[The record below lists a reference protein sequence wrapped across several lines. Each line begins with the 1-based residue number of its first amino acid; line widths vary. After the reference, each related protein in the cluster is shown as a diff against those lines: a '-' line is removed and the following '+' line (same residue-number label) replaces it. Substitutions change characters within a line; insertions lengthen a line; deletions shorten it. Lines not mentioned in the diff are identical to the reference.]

1 MVESHQA
8 ISETA
13 QRGPSDGG
21 NESLASARRGLAVFF
36 AVLIPLSVAGYYV
49 NISTG
54 NPLILMVTPALAS
67 VVARL
72 VRREGWSDVSFRLGP
87 VRRTLPVLLVVY
99 CAALAYGLIPPL
111 VGWSLRLVP
120 FEVPRAD
127 DGTQSLV
134 LLLLLNMT
142 INPLLG
148 CVVVMGEELGWR
160 GYLLTRLI
168 TAGAPRPLLAHA
180 LIWATWHLPL
190 VLAGVYDAAGTHH
203 LGRVVPLFLITTG
216 ALSYILAWAR
226 LRTGSIWPGAVG
238 HSVANFVGQSVAIAS
253 VPGDPARLWV
263 GEAGLLSAAVL
274 LICAVVLWTR
284 FRPQV
289 LRRTTRTELGTDRV
303 ALP

>member
-1 MVESHQA
+1 MAEPRHIPSHQV
-8 ISETA
+8 
-13 QRGPSDGG
+13 RGRRAEDG
-21 NESLASARRGLAVFF
+21 SPAASARRGLAVFF
-36 AVLIPLSVAGYYV
+36 AVLIPLSVVGYYV
-49 NISTG
+49 NIATG

-72 VRREGWSDVSFRLGP
+72 VRREGWSDVSLRFGP
-87 VRRTLPVLLVVY
+87 VRRTLPVLAVVY
-99 CAALAYGLIPPL
+99 CAALAYGTIPPL
-111 VGWSLRLVP
+111 LGWSLRLIP
-120 FEVPRAD
+120 FEVPRAA
-127 DGTQSLV
+127 DGTQNLL

-148 CVVVMGEELGWR
+148 CVMVMGEELGWR

-190 VLAGVYDAAGTHH
+190 ILAGVYDSAGTHH

-238 HSVANFVGQSVAIAS
+238 HSVANFAGQSFAIAS

-274 LICAVVLWTR
+274 VICAAILWRRYRPPVLH
-284 FRPQV
+284 
-289 LRRTTRTELGTDRV
+289 RTTRSELAPDRV
-303 ALP
+303 AVP